1 MRDITRTKIHRRAS
15 MRRTISGLVAAIALT
30 AAGAAPAMACG
41 YGGCYPYAYSVSNLD
56 RLPDPETQYH
66 VAEPPPQYYYA
77 DQGPTYTGPDAFAP
91 YYPFYPEGAVSTWDA
106 YQHRPYYDRYYWRHH
121 YGFHPR
127 HGDRYGYLPRHVTRY
142 GYHSS
147 RPVLRGYY

>member
-1 MRDITRTKIHRRAS
+1 

-41 YGGCYPYAYSVSNLD
+41 YRGCASYVYIPSNYN

-66 VAEPPPQYYYA
+66 VTEPPPQYYYA
-77 DQGPTYTGPDAFAP
+77 DQGPSYTGPDAFAP

-106 YQHRPYYDRYYWRHH
+106 YQHRPYYDRDYWRRR
-121 YGFHPR
+121 YSFHPR
-127 HGDRYGYLPRHVTRY
+127 YRYVPRHVTRY
-142 GYHSS
+142 GYHYG
-147 RPVLRGYY
+147 RPVIRAYY